1 MAMKINWDALGITT
15 SMACAIHCAVLP
27 LVLTSLPV
35 FGINIIDNVSFEYMM
50 IFLAFSIG
58 SVALYHGYKKHH
70 HNFLPLPIFALG
82 VVFLLFKQAWHDLQ
96 YWFLIPAV
104 SCIVYAHYL
113 NYNLCRKA
121 NHCHKNDCSH

>member
-27 LVLTSLPV
+27 LILTSLPV
-35 FGINIIDNVSFEYMM
+35 FGINIIDNVSFEYTM
-50 IFLAFSIG
+50 IFLAFAIG

-96 YWFLIPAV
+96 FWFLIPAV
-104 SCIVYAHYL
+104 CCIVYAHYL
-113 NYNLCRKA
+113 NYSLCRKA